1 MQPVKIIM
9 PILLLPAILGL
20 LSILPLQADDDPCQ
34 SLISVY
40 CTRCHTTERI
50 CDSLGNTEAAWKATI
65 KEMSEYAGDI
75 DQETQNQVVSCV
87 STMKKSD
94 PAVCKK

>member
-1 MQPVKIIM
+1 M
-9 PILLLPAILGL
+9 PILLLPITLGL
-20 LSILPLQADDDPCQ
+20 LSTLPLQADDDPCQ
-34 SLISVY
+34 SLIRVY

-65 KEMSEYAGDI
+65 KEMGENAGDI
-75 DQETQNQVVSCV
+75 DQETQNQVLNCV
-87 STMKKSD
+87 STMKKGN